1 MTLPADTL
9 PAGRLRRIG
18 SLAYDALLLIGV
30 LFVAG
35 LLFQPLFLWLGE
47 IPWLRVVYQ
56 LYLAVI
62 VYAYFGWCWTRGGQ
76 TLAMKTW
83 KIALVRTVDGGRPD
97 WRHALL
103 RLVLAA
109 LFYAPLLPAWTWVH
123 YQPDLAW
130 LGWLASAWAIVPV
143 AWTLFDRDRQF
154 LYDRL
159 SGCALVMA

>member
-83 KIALVRTVDGGRPD
+83 RIRLRTRSGAPVRPLQ
-97 WRHALL
+97 ALL
-103 RLVLAA
+103 R
-109 LFYAPLLPAWTWVH
+109 YLLCWPS
-123 YQPDLAW
+123 
-130 LGWLASAWAIVPV
+130 LGLGGIGIAWALI
-143 AWTLFDRDRQF
+143 DRDRQF
-154 LYDRL
+154 LHDRL
-159 SGCALVMA
+159 AGTRLVSA